1 MMKNYSILMWN
12 EIFVLRKDRRVRIKL
27 ILSFMIILYVL
38 FFSFFEK
45 NSNVLSFY
53 FFGFFFISPLIDFS
67 FYLDRIKKR
76 FPRFLG
82 MGYSL
87 RQVIL
92 TKTIVIFSLGLIFG
106 ILFSSLALYFGSIG
120 ILNVDFNQQYVGML
134 LSITLYNFWI
144 ILTSGLIQTRFEI
157 IFPVRLFNI
166 IVFIL
171 FVNFNSAIDSM
182 YGTDLLQKKFP
193 LGMIFIILLTI
204 FLTGKLNKD
213 KIA

>member
-1 MMKNYSILMWN
+1 MSKYSRLIWN
-12 EIFVLRKDRRVRIKL
+12 EVFVLRKDRRVRIKL

-38 FFSFFEK
+38 FFSYFEK
-45 NSNVLSFY
+45 QSNVLSFY

-92 TKTIVIFSLGLIFG
+92 TKTIVIFTLGLTFG
-106 ILFSSLALYFGSIG
+106 VLFSSLALYFGSLGVI
-120 ILNVDFNQQYVGML
+120 NVNFEAHHINMM

-144 ILTSGLIQTRFEI
+144 ILISGLIQTRFEI

-166 IVFIL
+166 LVFIL
-171 FVNFNSAIDSM
+171 FINFNCKIDLI
-182 YGTDLLQKKFP
+182 YGTDVLQKHFP
-193 LGMIFIILLTI
+193 LGMIFIILSTVYLA
-204 FLTGKLNKD
+204 GKLNKD

>member
-1 MMKNYSILMWN
+1 M
-12 EIFVLRKDRRVRIKL
+12 RKDQRVRIKL

-67 FYLDRIKKR
+67 FYLDRVKKR
-76 FPRFLG
+76 IPRFLG

-87 RQVIL
+87 RQLIL

-106 ILFSSLALYFGSIG
+106 VLFSSLALYFGSYG
-120 ILNVDFNQQYVGML
+120 LLNVNFEKQHLGML

-144 ILTSGLIQTRFEI
+144 IIISGLIQLRFEI

-166 IVFIL
+166 LVFVMFI
-171 FVNFNSAIDSM
+171 NFNSSIDAL
-182 YGTDLLQKKFP
+182 YGTDVLQKYFP

-204 FLTGKLNKD
+204 FLAGKLNKD

>member
-1 MMKNYSILMWN
+1 MSNYSRLIWN
-12 EIFVLRKDRRVRIKL
+12 EVFVLRKDKRVRIKL

-38 FFSFFEK
+38 FFSYFEK
-45 NSNVLSFY
+45 QSNVLSFY

-92 TKTIVIFSLGLIFG
+92 TKTIVIFTLGLIFG
-106 ILFSSLALYFGSIG
+106 VLFSSLALYFGSLGVI
-120 ILNVDFNQQYVGML
+120 NVNFEAQHINML

-144 ILTSGLIQTRFEI
+144 ILISGLIQTRFEI

-166 IVFIL
+166 LVFIL
-171 FVNFNSAIDSM
+171 FINFNCKIDQI
-182 YGTDLLQKKFP
+182 YGTDVLQKHFP
-193 LGMIFIILLTI
+193 LGMIFIILPTI
-204 FLTGKLNKD
+204 YLAGKLNKD